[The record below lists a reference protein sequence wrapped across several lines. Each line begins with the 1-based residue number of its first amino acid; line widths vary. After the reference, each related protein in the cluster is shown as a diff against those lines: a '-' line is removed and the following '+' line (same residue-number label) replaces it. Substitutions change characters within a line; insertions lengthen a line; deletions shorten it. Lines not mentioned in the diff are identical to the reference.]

1 MTVIPESGAGMG
13 CIEQRVMSNEQCRGG
28 VRSTI
33 VVWESAL
40 APFENASKSF
50 ANLSVPTTS
59 TADILLPK
67 CPVSTDDGR

>member
-1 MTVIPESGAGMG
+1 VGWKI
-13 CIEQRVMSNEQCRGG
+13 
-28 VRSTI
+28 
-33 VVWESAL
+33 AL

>member
-1 MTVIPESGAGMG
+1 
-13 CIEQRVMSNEQCRGG
+13 MSNEQCRGG

-50 ANLSVPTTS
+50 ANLNVPRTS

>member
-1 MTVIPESGAGMG
+1 
-13 CIEQRVMSNEQCRGG
+13 
-28 VRSTI
+28 

-40 APFENASKSF
+40 APFENASNSF
-50 ANLSVPTTS
+50 ANLNVPRTS